1 MAPLERAME
10 LTPILGELGWNDKH
24 SFNGLLQVTADGGP
38 SIGESPET
46 RGLWYAESVWV
57 KDAPGIAKVLAD
69 MMTDGITEVDVH
81 GIDVARYYPIQKTPS
96 YIHDRCYETAF
107 KIYNP
112 AVHNREPYTKGRS
125 LRRSPFWPRE
135 QELGGYFMELAGWER
150 AHGYASN
157 EHLLGKI
164 QRQSPGS

>member
-1 MAPLERAME
+1 M
-10 LTPILGELGWNDKH
+10 
-24 SFNGLLQVTADGGP
+24 
-38 SIGESPET
+38 
-46 RGLWYAESVWV
+46 
-57 KDAPGIAKVLAD
+57 
-69 MMTDGITEVDVH
+69 DVH

-96 YIHDRCYETAF
+96 YIYDRCYETAF

-157 EHLLGKI
+157 EHLLEKYGDKVPV
-164 QRQSPGS
+164 RENEWDNRAAKRTLSANWF